1 MARSSLLPMVL
12 LAAMLGLALR
22 QVLPSQEAFATPRR
36 EAAAALA
43 AAVTAGMVA
52 PSPAVAEGA
61 KFSFF
66 GFGMKGSQSDAYSIN
81 DNPTN
86 PYSQFSDGTDT
97 VYQKNNAE
105 EVARKKKQMDAAIV
119 RLERVPELIRTKQA
133 QQITSNL
140 LEAGGTMKVAMQY
153 LSGDRDSPAW
163 NKAREFSQAISDL
176 GVSGGRQ
183 KAWPQATEDY
193 NLCVKTLGEWKRLV
207 QY

>member
-1 MARSSLLPMVL
+1 
-12 LAAMLGLALR
+12 
-22 QVLPSQEAFATPRR
+22 
-36 EAAAALA
+36 
-43 AAVTAGMVA
+43 
-52 PSPAVAEGA
+52 
-61 KFSFF
+61 
-66 GFGMKGSQSDAYSIN
+66 
-81 DNPTN
+81 
-86 PYSQFSDGTDT
+86 
-97 VYQKNNAE
+97 
-105 EVARKKKQMDAAIV
+105 MDAAIV